1 MAALEGIR
9 VIDFSHVFQG
19 PVGTQLLADYGAD
32 VIKVER
38 PGVGDW
44 SRSWGPFI
52 NDTSMAFAGLN
63 RNKRCLAV
71 DLKSEAGK
79 EIVLQLVQSAD
90 VLVHNFRPRVMDRLG
105 LGYQDLKELS
115 PGLIYAYSSGWG
127 DDGPYVE
134 RGRAGHNVMALA
146 AAGWFEPKEPGGL
159 PVRVGMSA
167 DYPAGLML
175 TIGILTALAAR
186 ERTGEG
192 QLVTT
197 DLLSVAFHA
206 HAWESGAVLNR
217 ERVEDKSG
225 LGVTEQVIDKSFRT
239 RDSLIELSPVFS
251 PNALRDISV
260 AMGLGDL
267 SQDPLFSS
275 EERQLENKEELNAV
289 LAERFLEK
297 TTEEWISILEPQ
309 RILCGEIKSFE
320 EATEDPQI
328 HANEMVVEMEHPRLG
343 GLRLMGTPL
352 RLYGTPPSYR
362 RPPADLGEHNREV
375 LSELGYSE
383 EEIDK
388 LEEQGVLG

>member
-1 MAALEGIR
+1 
-9 VIDFSHVFQG
+9 
-19 PVGTQLLADYGAD
+19 
-32 VIKVER
+32 
-38 PGVGDW
+38 
-44 SRSWGPFI
+44 
-52 NDTSMAFAGLN
+52 MAFAGLN

-71 DLKSEAGK
+71 DVKSKAGK

-90 VLVHNFRPRVMDRLG
+90 VLVHNFRPKVMDRLG
-105 LGYQDLKELS
+105 LGYQTLKELS
-115 PGLIYAYSSGWG
+115 PRLIYAYSSGWG

-217 ERVEDKSG
+217 ERVEDRSG

-239 RDSLIELSPVFS
+239 RDGLIELSPVFS

-267 SQDPLFSS
+267 SQDPRFNS
-275 EERQLENKEELNAV
+275 EEKQLEKKEELNAV
-289 LAERFLEK
+289 LAECFLEK

-343 GLRLMGTPL
+343 GLQLMGTPL